1 MKASPVERR
10 LDVTGSFIVIII
22 IRITAAAMAA
32 RTIELHVIIII
43 IIMGPANEGN
53 SAPEK
58 SLHCSR
64 PYLHLFTSACLSR
77 KLQIHAASRVCVIG

>member
-53 SAPEK
+53 SAPEREVP
-58 SLHCSR
+58 SLLTTIFALVYFYVFV
-64 PYLHLFTSACLSR
+64 P
-77 KLQIHAASRVCVIG
+77 